1 MSVKPLDLQV
11 NMQSVMETSK
21 AQGVKQAAAA
31 SEQRLLDERNVED
44 SKKRGQKVNETPKS
58 ESSPK
63 LKDTEDH
70 FGNKT
75 EAELE
80 QEYSDRKQK
89 KKSDKNKSEEKTE
102 KNDGHINFL
111 A

>member
-1 MSVKPLDLQV
+1 MSVKPMDLQV

-31 SEQRLLDERNVED
+31 SEQRLHDAHNVED
-44 SKKRGQKVNETPKS
+44 SKKRSEKVNETPKS
-58 ESSPK
+58 ETSPK

-70 FGNKT
+70 YGNKT
-75 EAELE
+75 EAELQ
-80 QEYSDRKQK
+80 QEYSDRKEK
-89 KKSDKNKSEEKTE
+89 KKRDEKKADEEDD